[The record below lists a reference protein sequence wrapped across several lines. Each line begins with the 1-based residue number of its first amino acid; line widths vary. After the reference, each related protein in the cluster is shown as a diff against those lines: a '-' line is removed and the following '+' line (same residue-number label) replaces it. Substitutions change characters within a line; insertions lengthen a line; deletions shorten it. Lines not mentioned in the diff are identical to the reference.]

1 MFRRSCC
8 ANGMVTHFLLTALIA
23 GTAVA
28 GTAMA
33 GDPPA
38 RLRVGISESLYRDVP
53 ETLFK
58 TTFSPVESLI
68 QEQTGL
74 AGQLA
79 LGGASEQLLERLVSG
94 QVELAVLSGMEF
106 AWARQKNTKLQPL
119 VIAVNQQKYLR
130 VHVLVRHDGAA
141 TRLADLKD
149 MPVALPRASLP
160 HCELFL
166 KRQGSLCGTESAPAF
181 SQLCRPSNAEDALDD
196 VVEGKAQ
203 AAVIDGAGLECYQR
217 RKPGRF
223 ARLKELHKPESFPV
237 PIVAYVEGKLD
248 DARLR
253 AFREGIVKAQQT
265 AKGRQVLMLWKLTAF
280 EPVPDD
286 YGQLLDEV
294 AKTYTPPSPK
304 K

>member
-1 MFRRSCC
+1 MFHRLRC
-8 ANGMVTHFLLTALIA
+8 AHGLLPTCLLACGVLA

-28 GTAMA
+28 D
-33 GDPPA
+33 DPPVQ
-38 RLRVGISESLYRDVP
+38 LRVGISDSLYRDVS
-53 ETLFK
+53 ENVFK
-58 TTFSPVESLI
+58 VSFAPVESLI

-74 AGQLA
+74 SGQLQ
-79 LGGASEQLLERLVSG
+79 LGGVSERLVERLVAG
-94 QVELAVLSGMEF
+94 EVELAVLSGMEF

-119 VIAVNQQKYLR
+119 VIAVNQEKYLR
-130 VHVLVRHDGAA
+130 VHVLVRQDCAA
-141 TRLADLKD
+141 TRLTDLKD
-149 MPVALPRASLP
+149 MRVALPRAGVP

-166 KRQGSLCGTESAPAF
+166 KRQGSLCATESAPAF
-181 SQLCRPSNAEDALDD
+181 SQLSRPSDAEDALDD

-203 AAVIDGAGLECYQR
+203 AAIIDGAGLECYQR

-223 ARLKELHKPESFPV
+223 ARLKELRKPESFPV
-237 PIVAYVEGKLD
+237 PIVAYVEGLLD
-248 DARLR
+248 DAKLR

-265 AKGRQVLMLWKLTAF
+265 AKGRQVLMLWKLTGF

-294 AKTYTPPSPK
+294 AKTYTPPPK